1 GKDIARPVVLKQTFT
16 LKPTPR
22 RLKAYEEVL
31 RVTEI
36 VECLKLERED
46 PNGCKHSEHESHE
59 IPSIPA
65 RLRANF
71 RSEHL
76 PPAKPHW
83 AKYGFALFFRN
94 VLVGLIR
101 EPGSFSL
108 VNSKP
113 RRKRPAGLLF
123 SGNRFHW

>member
-1 GKDIARPVVLKQTFT
+1 MNGKDVARPVVLEDTFS
-16 LKPTPR
+16 LEPTPR

-36 VECLKLERED
+36 VECLKLEGEDRSSYQQSDRESD
-46 PNGCKHSEHESHE
+46 E

-65 RLRANF
+65 CLRANF

-76 PPAKPHW
+76 PPANLHW
-83 AKYGFALFFRN
+83 AEYGFAVFFRN

-113 RRKRPAGLLF
+113 RRKRPTGFL
-123 SGNRFHW
+123 